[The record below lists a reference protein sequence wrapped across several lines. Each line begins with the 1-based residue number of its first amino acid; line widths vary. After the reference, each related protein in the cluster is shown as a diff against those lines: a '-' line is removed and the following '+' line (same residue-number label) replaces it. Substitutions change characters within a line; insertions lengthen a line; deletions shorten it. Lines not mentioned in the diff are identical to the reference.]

1 MDMNGQLHPQGKSHR
16 YPLDRRLG
24 GPQSRSGRGDDEKN
38 THPLPG
44 LEPLIIQPVGQHY
57 TTELSRIHFS
67 IDTLQKSVMMTTFIR
82 FEGRS
87 YRVVISYINN
97 DINVATLDITCSVL
111 EMTSYSDTL
120 NTFKTVLTVIR
131 RLISEMFH

>member
-1 MDMNGQLHPQGKSHR
+1 
-16 YPLDRRLG
+16 
-24 GPQSRSGRGDDEKN
+24 
-38 THPLPG
+38 
-44 LEPLIIQPVGQHY
+44 
-57 TTELSRIHFS
+57 
-67 IDTLQKSVMMTTFIR
+67 MMTTFIR